1 MQMTYNEVVDRL
13 NELNLVVQSYEIL
26 IRTGRMKSEKYM
38 NVPVGILNQEMESLK
53 AKIEDLKTNAIVT
66 YDNDTT
72 YLEKLLEN
80 PENESEE

>member
-13 NELNLVVQSYEIL
+13 NELNLVIKAYETL
-26 IRTGRMKSEKYM
+26 IHASKLKYCKYM

-53 AKIEDLKTNAIVT
+53 AKIDDLKASAIVT
-66 YDNDTT
+66 YDSDTT

-80 PENESEE
+80 PESESEE